1 MTSLASKADI
11 SVLLRTITESRVQA
25 RNINKSLQNDLNTTP
40 AMLIDPVLKS
50 MTEAEETLTAMIKD
64 IESGQVKSETANNVE
79 REAPRCCHGHQMVQ
93 DQSGA
98 DFCDKCNSGK
108 LCVYRCQQG
117 CDDSICINCCSKTE
131 NDTMGIWAKAELINQ
146 MMNDCADK
154 VKQCP
159 WTNPPMMRDV
169 KATSKKI
176 QSSVS
181 ELQKRQFKALP
192 GKHGPPKVKKP
203 LAAAAMG
210 GDMPPLGWPSV
221 GDAEGETPA
230 TKPQVAGVDKIV
242 LAETSETNN
251 IRFNSIYGPKSHQ
264 AMGIHRLMWG
274 WS

>member
-1 MTSLASKADI
+1 MTSLASKGDI
-11 SVLLRTITESRVQA
+11 SVLLRTITEARVQA
-25 RNINKSLQNDLNTTP
+25 RNINKSLNEDLNSTP
-40 AMLIDPVLKS
+40 PMLIEPVLKA
-50 MTEAEETLTAMIKD
+50 MTDSEEKLAEMIDDIQGSHEKRDTA
-64 IESGQVKSETANNVE
+64 SNVHY
-79 REAPRCCHGHQMVQ
+79 EAPRCCLGHQMVQ
-93 DQSGA
+93 DKSGA

-131 NDTMGIWAKAELINQ
+131 NDTMGIWAKAESINQ
-146 MMNDCADK
+146 MMNDCAEK

-159 WTNPPMMRDV
+159 WTSPPLMRDV
-169 KATSKKI
+169 KTTSKKI
-176 QSSVS
+176 QTSVS
-181 ELQKRQFKALP
+181 DLQKRQFKALP
-192 GKHGPPKVKKP
+192 GKHSAAKTKKP
-203 LAAAAMG
+203 LAAAAMA

-221 GDAEGETPA
+221 GDAEGEIPA
-230 TKPQVAGVDKIV
+230 TRPVVAGVDKIV